1 MPQKILR
8 LGYTESTL
16 LFLFWLNYYKN
27 INNSEIFNSKN
38 NLTKWLYTTSGYY
51 DKTQNGSYFNVEH
64 KKEDPVIYK
73 IYMNIIFDF
82 IKNSDIYD
90 FKFHNLPNEKFKEE
104 FKQLINPKQESHLT
118 QEIVFDFIKNKKILI
133 ISPFSPLIKSQLESG
148 NCKVIYHTTPNVN
161 NICIYKFPYTFFNNG
176 PNNNLLETS
185 ENIFNDII
193 NNIKEEYD
201 SVLISCGAY
210 GCLMAKKFYEID
222 KNVCVVG
229 GDIQTF
235 FGILNGRT
243 KEWFQNN
250 NIEIQH
256 KEYWITTIPDEYKP
270 DGYMKIEN
278 GCYW

>member
-1 MPQKILR
+1 MDIL
-8 LGYTESTL
+8 
-16 LFLFWLNYYKN
+16 
-27 INNSEIFNSKN
+27 
-38 NLTKWLYTTSGYY
+38 
-51 DKTQNGSYFNVEH
+51 
-64 KKEDPVIYK
+64 
-73 IYMNIIFDF
+73 FDF
-82 IKNSDIYD
+82 VKNSDIYNYM
-90 FKFHNLPNEKFKEE
+90 FHDLPYKNLIDE
-104 FKQLINPKQESHLT
+104 FKQLINPKQESHLN
-118 QEIVFDFIKNKKILI
+118 QEIIFDFIKDKKILI

-148 NCKVIYHTTPNVN
+148 NCKVIYHKTPNVN
-161 NICIYKFPYTFFNNG
+161 NISIYNFPYTFFNNG

-210 GCLMAKKFYEID
+210 GCLMAKKFYDIG
-222 KNVCVVG
+222 KNVCIIG
-229 GDIQTF
+229 GDLQTC

-243 KEWFQNN
+243 RGWFQNN

-256 KEYWITTIPDEYKP
+256 KECWILNIPDEYKP